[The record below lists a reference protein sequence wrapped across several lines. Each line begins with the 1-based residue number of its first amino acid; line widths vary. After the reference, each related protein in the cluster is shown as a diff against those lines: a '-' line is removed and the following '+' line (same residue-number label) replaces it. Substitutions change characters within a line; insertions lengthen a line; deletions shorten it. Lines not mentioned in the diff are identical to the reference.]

1 MPALEIDRREAARQW
16 TNDPCEFHFAEG
28 LEPGTPAFYDRVEN
42 RRYREHPWMQATMD
56 FDAFAGQDLLEIGF
70 GMGTDLMQFA
80 RGGANVSGIDLS
92 PAHLEITSRRFE
104 LAGYPANLRLADAE
118 SMPFDDQ
125 SFDAVYS
132 FGVIHHTDRPQRA
145 LDEIHR
151 ILRPGGRAI
160 LAVYHRHSA
169 FFWGSIVLT
178 SYLYQ
183 RRFLRES
190 FRRTISRIEHREQSD
205 ACPRVRVYSRRQFRG
220 MLRNFRHVEL
230 SCRHLDR
237 SQFGV
242 LRHFVSD
249 ERATRLEPRLGWYLI
264 AKCTK

>member
-1 MPALEIDRREAARQW
+1 MPVLETDRREAARQW

-28 LEPGTPAFYDRVEN
+28 LEPGTPAFYERIES
-42 RRYREHPWMQATMD
+42 RRYREHPWMRATMD

-80 RGGANVSGIDLS
+80 RGGAHVSGIDLS

-104 LAGYPANLRLADAE
+104 LAGYPADLRLADGE
-118 SMPFDDQ
+118 SMPFDDH

-132 FGVIHHTDRPQRA
+132 FGVIHHTDNPAQVVS
-145 LDEIHR
+145 EIHR

-160 LAVYHRHSA
+160 LSVYHRHSA

-178 SYLYQ
+178 SYLYE

-190 FRRTISRIEHREQSD
+190 FRRTISRIEHRENSD
-205 ACPRVRVYSRRQFRG
+205 ACPRVRVYSRRQFRR
-220 MLRNFRHVEL
+220 MLRKFQNVEMT
-230 SCRHLDR
+230 CRHLDP
-237 SQFGV
+237 SQFGIAQP
-242 LRHFVSD
+242 LVSNSL
-249 ERATRLEPRLGWYLI
+249 AGRLESRLGWYLI